1 MDIGHKLQIND
12 SVCPYLFSMWIDD
25 PLILKLTASNVLR
38 SLTSQKLKLKDKK
51 EQLVYKWIISCT
63 PDTFYDAVT
72 WHVKS
77 CVSLLLHV
85 NASFHSSTFEQN
97 CGFYVLGSR
106 SFSKSFI
113 SDKNT
118 SDILLKTF
126 RMADCIC
133 FLTTG
138 FILLEKK
145 KNKGRDLDKDNVCG
159 KIALKLLWQ
168 LCVYSQISTDINSL
182 Y

>member
-25 PLILKLTASNVLR
+25 PLILKLTASNVLW

-63 PDTFYDAVT
+63 LDTFYDPAT

-77 CVSLLLHV
+77 FVSLLLHV
-85 NASFHSSTFEQN
+85 NASFHWSNSEQN

-106 SFSKSFI
+106 PFSKSFI

-118 SDILLKTF
+118 SDIK
-126 RMADCIC
+126 
-133 FLTTG
+133 LTKNIKDG
-138 FILLEKK
+138 KWLYLFPNNRVYFIREEKEQRQ
-145 KNKGRDLDKDNVCG
+145 GP
-159 KIALKLLWQ
+159 
-168 LCVYSQISTDINSL
+168 S
-182 Y
+182 